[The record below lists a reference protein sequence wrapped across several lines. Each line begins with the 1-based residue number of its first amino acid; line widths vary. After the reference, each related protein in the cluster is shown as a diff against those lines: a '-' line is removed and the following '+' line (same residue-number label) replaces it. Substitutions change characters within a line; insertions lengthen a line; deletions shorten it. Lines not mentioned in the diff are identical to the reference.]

1 MKISDIIEHLKG
13 LSLVASP
20 GRWTTENEH
29 QGKWNIYDEEGNDLA
44 MTHQLVPIP
53 QDPKQTT
60 RTANAEWIA
69 AASPANVMALV
80 EELEQAQ
87 LKLELVAF
95 TKEHGPVYVT
105 WQYPDWVEDDSWSF
119 EKGTLIHFDTSSSNQ
134 KHVVLIRGVPT
145 VLEKANLR
153 LQTGKV
159 IKWNP

>member
-1 MKISDIIEHLKG
+1 MKDIIQKLKS

-53 QDPKQTT
+53 QDPKQMT

-87 LKLELVAF
+87 AKLELVAR
-95 TKEHGPVYVT
+95 TKTHGPVYVT
-105 WQYPDWVEDDSWSF
+105 WQYPELGWDEDTWSF
-119 EKGTLIHFDTSSSNQ
+119 EKGTLIHFDTSDKQ
-134 KHVVLIRGVPT
+134 KHIVLIKGDPVVLTKAHIR
-145 VLEKANLR
+145 LE
-153 LQTGKV
+153 TGQV
-159 IKWNP
+159 IKWKP